1 MNGPNP
7 RFRERYRN
15 ALRKYL
21 AAGEDEALLLQAY
34 ELGREAVSG
43 EVPLIKV
50 ASLHCAALSVLLSEQ
65 SDRRMLTSQ
74 VCAAGRFFVEALS
87 PFGMLDLRN
96 REANARLR
104 EMNTLLEAEAG
115 RIAHALHDQAATL
128 LATVQLDVA
137 DMARSPGK
145 PSPEQIARITA
156 HVEELH
162 QQLRR
167 LSHEVRPPILD
178 QYGLV
183 PALQFLGKGIEQRT
197 GLAVT
202 VRGRVSRSLPETVK
216 TTVYRVAQEALTN
229 VARHAQATR
238 ATVRIRA
245 SRGKL
250 QCRVDDD
257 GRGFDVSAHRENG
270 AKTRGLGL
278 LGMEERIRAL
288 EGSIQIESSPGSG
301 TRIDISVPTQAAVRA

>member
-1 MNGPNP
+1 M
-7 RFRERYRN
+7 
-15 ALRKYL
+15 
-21 AAGEDEALLLQAY
+21 DQ
-34 ELGREAVSG
+34 
-43 EVPLIKV
+43 
-50 ASLHCAALSVLLSEQ
+50 SVLLTTSEAE
-65 SDRRMLTSQ
+65 DMAVVR
-74 VCAAGRFFVEALS
+74 
-87 PFGMLDLRN
+87 D

-104 EMNTLLEAEAG
+104 EMNRLLEAEAA

-137 DMARSPGK
+137 DLARSPGK

-197 GLAVT
+197 GLAVA
-202 VRGRVSRSLPETVK
+202 VRGRASRSLPETVK

-238 ATVRIRA
+238 ATVRVRTR
-245 SRGKL
+245 RGKL
-250 QCRVDDD
+250 QCRVRDD

-270 AKTRGLGL
+270 ARRRGLGL

-288 EGSIQIESSPGSG
+288 DGSIQIESSPGSG
-301 TRIDISVPTQAAVRA
+301 TRIDISVPTQATARA